1 MLTQRMTLP
10 NDAVV
15 EFFGDVNMMKT
26 IFPEYEAKRQ
36 AERKRKQKRQLQK
49 SARRK
54 SRGK

>member
-10 NDAVV
+10 NGAVV
-15 EFFGDVNMMKT
+15 EFFGDANMMKT

>member
-1 MLTQRMTLP
+1 MLTQRITLP
-10 NDAVV
+10 NGAVV
-15 EFFGDVNMMKT
+15 EFFGDANTMKT

-36 AERKRKQKRQLQK
+36 AERKRKQK